1 MLSSISL
8 IFSIEWYGVLNFSF
22 LISFQGKDSS
32 EIKKILLEQIVPLIK
47 LLLQGDEQTAYNLM
61 LTSFLPLL
69 KELLSDPNPDVRA
82 FAMIRFY

>member
-32 EIKKILLEQIVPLIK
+32 EIKKILLEQIIPLIK

-69 KELLSDPNPDVRA
+69 KELLS
-82 FAMIRFY
+82 YHYQQKQLQT